1 MVGSNIELS
10 FSNFAQ
16 RMVYIKNYSKA
27 VIIPYVHRNTI
38 NLMGVS
44 QKDEY
49 LIWREKGGF
58 FSAMNRLGEIQTWSL
73 ASGQ

>member
-1 MVGSNIELS
+1 MNGVYESYKLASALVGSNIELS

-27 VIIPYVHRNTI
+27 VILPYVHRNTI

-44 QKDEY
+44 QKD
-49 LIWREKGGF
+49 
-58 FSAMNRLGEIQTWSL
+58 
-73 ASGQ
+73 